1 MLMDNDN
8 KYRPHGLTGT
18 IIFHTLLV
26 LMCLFLSLRNVPMQE
41 EGLLV
46 NFGDGDT
53 GLGAEEPMQ
62 QEPAAASPVEV
73 TPPPPTPVKKSSPN
87 KVEAEKINTQ
97 DFEEAAALK
106 KEEIR
111 KKNEAEKKRKEEQK
125 KIQDEKERVE
135 RIERE
140 EQERV
145 RKEEALKKQKAEE
158 QARKAQE
165 ARNNISKGFAGKGTG
180 SNTSEG
186 VAGGTGNQGR
196 LTGDPNSTNR
206 EGTGLGSQ
214 GNSFS
219 LSGRTLIGSL
229 PKPVYKIE
237 EEGTVVVEIIVDK
250 YGKVTSANI
259 IMKGT
264 TIQSTT
270 LWNVAKDAALKAKF
284 SENPAATAVQKGTIT
299 YHFRLD

>member
-1 MLMDNDN
+1 MDKEN
-8 KYRPHGLTGT
+8 KYRPHGLAGT
-18 IIFHTLLV
+18 ILFHALLI
-26 LMCLFLSLRNVPMQE
+26 LLCIFLSLKNMPMEE

-53 GLGAEEPMQ
+53 GMGDVEPMQ
-62 QEPAAASPVEV
+62 NEPQPALPVET
-73 TPPPPTPVKKSSPN
+73 TPPPPPPVKSASQE
-87 KVEAEKINTQ
+87 KVSTEKINTQ

-106 KEEIR
+106 KEEAR
-111 KKNEAEKKRKEEQK
+111 KKSEAEKKRKEEDK
-125 KIQDEKERVE
+125 KVKDEKDRQD
-135 RIERE
+135 RLERE
-140 EQERV
+140 EQERI

-165 ARNNISKGFAGKGTG
+165 ARDNIAKGFAGKGTG
-180 SNTSEG
+180 TNTSEG

-206 EGTGLGSQ
+206 EGSGLGSK

-219 LSGRTLIGSL
+219 LSGRSLVGSL
-229 PKPVYKIE
+229 PKPVYNIQ

-250 YGKVTSANI
+250 YGKVTGATVT
-259 IMKGT
+259 MKGT
-264 TIQSTT
+264 TIQNTT
-270 LWNVAKDAALKAKF
+270 LWNVAKEAAYKARF
-284 SENPAATAVQKGTIT
+284 NENPAANAVQKGTIT